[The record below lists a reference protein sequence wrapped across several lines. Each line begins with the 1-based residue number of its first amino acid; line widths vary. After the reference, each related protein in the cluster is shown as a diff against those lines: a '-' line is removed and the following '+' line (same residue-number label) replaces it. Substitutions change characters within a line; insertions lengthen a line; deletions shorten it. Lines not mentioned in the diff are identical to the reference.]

1 MGTKYN
7 SLDELRRKKQLLK
20 NEVSEI
26 EDLLTFDNTKES
38 LSAFTNGFTDKYLKE
53 EIKPDGETSVSI
65 DTGEIVK
72 EFSTSIKD
80 TVLNRNAVY
89 GFAKSDAGLN
99 LVENALKI
107 GAVTFIG
114 NYARKSL
121 YNTSWKKKIIG
132 VALIY
137 LAPIAL
143 RFIREK
149 LENYQRNRTASSM
162 EQLI

>member
-1 MGTKYN
+1 MGTKYS
-7 SLDELRRKKQLLK
+7 SLEELRRKKELLK

-26 EDLLTFDNTKES
+26 EDLITFDNTKES

-53 EIKPDGETSVSI
+53 EIQPDGETSVSI
-65 DTGEIVK
+65 DTSEIVK
-72 EFSTSIKD
+72 EFSNSVKH
-80 TVLNRNAVY
+80 TVLSRNAVY

-107 GAVTFIG
+107 GAVTFVG

-121 YNTSWKKKIIG
+121 YNTSWKKKAIG
-132 VALIY
+132 LALIY

-143 RFIREK
+143 KYVRRK
-149 LENYQRNRTASSM
+149 LEDYQRNRTASSM